1 MLKLEYWVD
10 KYKRKDG
17 RDYCCCGV
25 DTTNAD
31 GQLETFFR
39 AATMNEA
46 KMEMLDNLKTLR
58 NEIDD
63 LIKREEEHFFMV
75 RFSASG
81 YCGAFRYA
89 VKAHNLD
96 EAKAAWETYLKL
108 DENVEY
114 KFDQAIRDC
123 CGFVSWRCNKLAD
136 FDNEELKEKAVNVYE
151 LEFENWGGRSDHLDD

>member
-1 MLKLEYWVD
+1 MLKLEYWMD

-39 AATMNEA
+39 AATMDKA

-63 LIKREEEHFFMV
+63 LIKREEEHFFV
-75 RFSASG
+75 IRYHTPGRCGVFRYLVKANNLSAAKEMWKTYSKTDKNIE
-81 YCGAFRYA
+81 YEYDVAFR
-89 VKAHNLD
+89 N
-96 EAKAAWETYLKL
+96 
-108 DENVEY
+108 
-114 KFDQAIRDC
+114 C
-123 CGFVSWRCNKLAD
+123 CGFVKWYQVEAAD
-136 FDNEELKEKAVNVYE
+136 YVLNELNQKTENIYE
-151 LEFENWGGRSDHLDD
+151 LEFENWGSRSSHLDD

>member
-1 MLKLEYWVD
+1 MLKLEYWTD
-10 KYKRKDG
+10 EYKKEDG
-17 RDYCCCGV
+17 RDCCCCGV

-31 GQLETFFR
+31 GSLETFFR
-39 AATMNEA
+39 AETIDKA
-46 KMEMLDNLKTLR
+46 KMEMIENLKILR
-58 NEIDD
+58 HEIDE
-63 LIKREEEHFFMV
+63 LIKREEEHLFMV

-114 KFDQAIRDC
+114 KFDKATRDC
-123 CGFVSWRCNKLAD
+123 CGFVSWKRVELTD
-136 FDNEELKEKAVNVYE
+136 LNEAELKEKAENIYE
-151 LEFENWGGRSDHLDD
+151 LEFENWGSRSSHLDD